1 MREGY
6 TVIDLKSVVDEAKK
20 SEGFSNKSLLAATMA
35 SFPRAVFQT
44 AVLNEDGDGFDN
56 DYKGEQRLQA
66 STRQKTGRKNKKQQ
80 ALQRK
85 LIGFVKQVEAA
96 YPTWVKGPNDV
107 ILKNTVMVHQVP
119 TGDHVASVQCLHTD
133 FPMGPPSEP
142 RGKLA
147 VIVACD
153 TCSILVTPYSHH
165 MVRQFGNRRDDA
177 VVMAAAAAAASPA
190 AASASAAASAAS
202 AAAAAGTGADAEDDE
217 AKDSEDDSEDDADL
231 IRLAVVDGENEAAET
246 EADGEAEADEEDAH
260 SDEGDATDVE
270 LEAPAEAADADMEPY
285 QKADAQT
292 ARMLPPVMMPIRIML
307 RRGQALVFDAYLEH
321 QGDMAPTPFR
331 ASPRIH
337 SYIGSNKQYNKAA
350 VKKFREDPVGST
362 YPVTHMDGGKGS
374 TERMASHFV
383 DKSRL

>member
-96 YPTWVKGPNDV
+96 YPTWVRGPNDV
-107 ILKNTVMVHQVP
+107 ILKDTVMVHQVP
-119 TGDHVASVQCLHTD
+119 TGAHKASVQCLHTD

-165 MVRQFGNRRDDA
+165 MVRQFGNRRDDHY
-177 VVMAAAAAAASPA
+177 
-190 AASASAAASAAS
+190 
-202 AAAAAGTGADAEDDE
+202 
-217 AKDSEDDSEDDADL
+217 
-231 IRLAVVDGENEAAET
+231 AAEASLIGIT
-246 EADGEAEADEEDAH
+246 
-260 SDEGDATDVE
+260 
-270 LEAPAEAADADMEPY
+270 
-285 QKADAQT
+285 
-292 ARMLPPVMMPIRIML
+292 
-307 RRGQALVFDAYLEH
+307 
-321 QGDMAPTPFR
+321 FR
-331 ASPRIH
+331 TQSVSPRIPFFLGQILQ
-337 SYIGSNKQYNKAA
+337 IGLTMLECQNIVLFTRWSLNRVFVMPFWRKTGLSCL
-350 VKKFREDPVGST
+350 FRTNLHLHFEPTVGST
-362 YPVTHMDGGKGS
+362 RRTPIQLRVFRFRVALGM
-374 TERMASHFV
+374 
-383 DKSRL
+383 LP